1 MNLLYV
7 LQEDLVIPE
16 DLKGSIGLFE
26 LPGDRVRLRS
36 MIGKGAFGEVYIGE
50 ALGVNNNPEWTTVAI
65 KTLAGLANTLQN
77 ALIWPSIVAKQI
89 FSSSRLTNKKLHV

>member
-7 LQEDLVIPE
+7 LQQDLVIPE

-26 LPGDRVRLRS
+26 LPGENVRLRS

-50 ALGVNNNPEWTTVAI
+50 ALGVNNKPDWTTVAI
-65 KTLAGLANTLQN
+65 KTLAGLVILSLLRFHQGSA
-77 ALIWPSIVAKQI
+77 AAYI
-89 FSSSRLTNKKLHV
+89 TNICLKSLCY

>member
-50 ALGVNNNPEWTTVAI
+50 ALGVNSNPEWTTVAI
-65 KTLAGLANTLQN
+65 KTLAGLANTLLEIHACSN
-77 ALIWPSIVAKQI
+77 PSPLFPNIV
-89 FSSSRLTNKKLHV
+89 ST

>member
-16 DLKGSIGLFE
+16 DLKGSIGFFE
-26 LPGDRVRLRS
+26 LPGEHVRLRS

-50 ALGVNNNPEWTTVAI
+50 ALGVNKKPDWTTVAI
-65 KTLAGLANTLQN
+65 KTLAGSVMLSLLRFHLFNTRLCLFHN
-77 ALIWPSIVAKQI
+77 YFFVIKQ
-89 FSSSRLTNKKLHV
+89 